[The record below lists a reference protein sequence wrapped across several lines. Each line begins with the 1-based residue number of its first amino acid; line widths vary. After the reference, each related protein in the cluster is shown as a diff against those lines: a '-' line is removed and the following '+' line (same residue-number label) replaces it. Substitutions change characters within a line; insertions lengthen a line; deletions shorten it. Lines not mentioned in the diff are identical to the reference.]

1 MKKGDLV
8 ILEYKGVDLKEKGS
22 LKIGFVTQALSQ
34 MSNVLWG
41 NGEQRWCL
49 NEHLQTVKKCP

>member
-1 MKKGDLV
+1 MKIGDLV
-8 ILEYKGVDLKEKGS
+8 MLEYKGVDLEEKRG
-22 LKIGFVTQALSQ
+22 LKIGIVIQGLPQ

-49 NEHLQTVKKCP
+49 NEHLQMVKKCP